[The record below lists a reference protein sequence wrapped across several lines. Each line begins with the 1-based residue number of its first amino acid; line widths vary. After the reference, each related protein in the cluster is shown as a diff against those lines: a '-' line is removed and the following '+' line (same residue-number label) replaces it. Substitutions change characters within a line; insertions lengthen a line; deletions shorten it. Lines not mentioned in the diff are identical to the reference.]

1 MKRNAMGL
9 ISMKYLMLFALLV
22 TTSAVAQTRH
32 TLILDYNEFGPQV
45 EAYELLGMQWW
56 QWQPHGDSRPRKYD
70 IKVVVYKGIDLET
83 VKEKF
88 PVNQLQEQDYRY
100 VKYSDALQYLDERIQ
115 EIDIPELTAKLK
127 VTRVRIQDY
136 FDK

>member
-56 QWQPHGDSRPRKYD
+56 QWQTHGDSRPRKYD

-100 VKYSDALQYLDERIQ
+100 VKYSDALQYLDKRIQ

-127 VTRVRIQDY
+127 VTRLRIQDY

>member
-22 TTSAVAQTRH
+22 ATSAVAQTGH

>member
-1 MKRNAMGL
+1 
-9 ISMKYLMLFALLV
+9 MKYVMLLALLV
-22 TTSAVAQTRH
+22 TTSAVAQTEH
-32 TLILDYNEFGPQV
+32 ALVLDYNDFGPQV

-56 QWQPHGDSRPRKYD
+56 QWQTHGDSRPRNYD
-70 IKVVVYKGIDLET
+70 IKVVVYKDIDLET
-83 VKEKF
+83 VKAKYPVDCLREK
-88 PVNQLQEQDYRY
+88 DYRF

-115 EIDIPELTAKLK
+115 EIDITELNVKLK

>member
-22 TTSAVAQTRH
+22 ATSAVAQTGH

-83 VKEKF
+83 VKAKYPVDSRREK
-88 PVNQLQEQDYRY
+88 DYRY

-115 EIDIPELTAKLK
+115 EIEIPELTAKLK
-127 VTRVRIQDY
+127 VTRVRIQDF

>member
-88 PVNQLQEQDYRY
+88 PVNQLQERDYRY

>member
-88 PVNQLQEQDYRY
+88 PVNQLQERDYRY

-115 EIDIPELTAKLK
+115 EIEIPELTAKLK